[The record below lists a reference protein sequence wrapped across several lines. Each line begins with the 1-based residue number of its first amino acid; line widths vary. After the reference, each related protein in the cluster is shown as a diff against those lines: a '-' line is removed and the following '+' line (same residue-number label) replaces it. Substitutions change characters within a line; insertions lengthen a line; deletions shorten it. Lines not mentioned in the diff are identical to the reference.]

1 MTDTLAHRCLVSG
14 QSEYMSVHTHPTRR
28 KETVWCVC
36 VCVCVARTAAED
48 GSGKGR
54 GVWAARPDP
63 AWVPATCQAVFWA
76 QGGTG
81 NKFTGRKGRTR
92 ESLTDKMW
100 LKLFSGDELVSFHP
114 QLCRAA
120 WLRLSLKT
128 YTLTKGQEL
137 PLLSPPWTQSM
148 TFLPQVRVSYLGS
161 RETRGF

>member
-1 MTDTLAHRCLVSG
+1 MWGERA
-14 QSEYMSVHTHPTRR
+14 R
-28 KETVWCVC
+28 K
-36 VCVCVARTAAED
+36 CVARTAAED